1 MATLVVLD
9 DSTIMSMLGDSA
21 FATQFP
27 CLFNKRDIFKSASA
41 AGCGM
46 CAKKRQERQR
56 KEMAAIKAC
65 LAGMSTEQKA
75 ALKQRLAAEKI
86 RIVYTNLAGQVVQL
100 TF

>member
-1 MATLVVLD
+1 MASLVVLD
-9 DSTIMSMLGDSA
+9 DSMIMSMLNNSA
-21 FATQFP
+21 FSTQFP
-27 CLFNKRDIFKSASA
+27 CLFNKRDIFKSAAA

-56 KEMAAIKAC
+56 KEMATLKTC
-65 LAGMSTEQKA
+65 LAGMGPEKKA
-75 ALKQRLAAEKI
+75 ALKKMLEADQL

>member
-1 MATLVVLD
+1 MASLVVLD
-9 DSTIMSMLGDSA
+9 DSMIMSMLNNAA
-21 FATQFP
+21 FSTQFP
-27 CLFNKRDIFKSASA
+27 CLFNKRDIFKSAAA

-56 KEMAAIKAC
+56 KEMATLKTC
-65 LAGMSTEQKA
+65 LAGMGPEKKA
-75 ALKQRLAAEKI
+75 ALKQMLEADQL